1 MKNFILKFK
10 IIITNILRVI
20 TSFLFINLSSLFQKN
35 IEASSQSIE
44 ITCYAA
50 GPSNDKK
57 IPKIIEQYDLKE
69 VFIIAVPIVLLIILI
84 SFIIYEIK
92 KSKNKDKKSQDK

>member
-57 IPKIIEQYDLKE
+57 IPKIIEQYDLKDE
-69 VFIIAVPIVLLIILI
+69 II
-84 SFIIYEIK
+84 E
-92 KSKNKDKKSQDK
+92 KDKNFIKNINKQIEEINKKF